1 MTLPSQIRQA
11 FPPRPADLHKYSAG
25 TVTVVGGS
33 HRFVHAP
40 AIAGLGARAA
50 GAGLVHLVVPDASRI
65 AAAVL
70 VPEATFLKQTAACV
84 PPKADVCAIGMGLG
98 VSSAS
103 EMLVSRLLSG
113 SAGRFV
119 LDADAL
125 SVLANWYARKSTA
138 LPVIDGQTLVLT
150 PHAGEA
156 ARLLACS
163 PADIDSN
170 RPAAIRRLVERYNAT
185 VVLKGP
191 HTLVASPA
199 DETVFECPAGNPFMA
214 TGGMGDL
221 LSGVIAAR
229 WACLAHR
236 LSPKM
241 PPHVL
246 AALAASSA
254 VWLHGAASDALV
266 ETDPPEDPSLV
277 NTARKIAVMRVQ
289 LERNAANG
297 QL

>member
-1 MTLPSQIRQA
+1 MTPPIQLHRA
-11 FPPRPADLHKYSAG
+11 FPKRPDDLHKYSAG

-40 AIAGLGARAA
+40 AICGLGARAA
-50 GAGLVHLVVPDASRI
+50 GAGLVHLVVPDVSRI
-65 AAAVL
+65 VAAVL
-70 VPEATFLKQTAACV
+70 VPEATFLKQSSTCV

-103 EMLVSRLLSG
+103 EVLVSRLLSG
-113 SAGRFV
+113 SAGRFI

-125 SVLANWYARKSTA
+125 SVLANWYARKPKA
-138 LPVIDGQTLVLT
+138 LPTTDGQTIVLT

-156 ARLLACS
+156 ARLLACR
-163 PADIDSN
+163 PEDIQAD
-170 RPAAIRRLVERYNAT
+170 RRAAVRRLVERYRAT

-199 DETVFECPAGNPFMA
+199 DDTIFECPAGNPFMA
-214 TGGMGDL
+214 VGGMGDL

-236 LSPKM
+236 LPDISP
-241 PPHVL
+241 HAL
-246 AALAASSA
+246 ASLAASSA
-254 VWLHGAASDALV
+254 VWLHAAASDALV
-266 ETDPPEDPSLV
+266 ASDPPEDPSLA
-277 NTARKIAVMRVQ
+277 NTARTIAVMRVQ
-289 LERNAANG
+289 LERDAENG
-297 QL
+297 